1 MLFEK
6 YFFLG
11 HVAYKTNLLTEICIS
26 LSKKIYIFYVI
37 KDFEQKIA
45 HAVQIKESIKFWEVY
60 TRAIF
65 IVAVLENRIIKLA
78 ILKWKKHIEAIKTCS

>member
-6 YFFLG
+6 YLCLE

-45 HAVQIKESIKFWEVY
+45 HAVQIKESIKF
-60 TRAIF
+60 
-65 IVAVLENRIIKLA
+65 
-78 ILKWKKHIEAIKTCS
+78 